1 MSDEM
6 FYIDPKTGEKAD
18 TWIWAELLGES
29 VEEMEA
35 DLAHFAKRRAA
46 REKAAR
52 EANDNGR

>member
-46 REKAAR
+46 REKAR
-52 EANDNGR
+52 LEAAD